1 MKNIRRNVFETNSSS
16 THSLTI
22 EYDYGGD
29 KDLSLSLPNNK
40 GYELGYFD
48 ILRYPLT
55 KDGYTN
61 SEVEKLRIVVSLI
74 SEFIYYELSEK
85 FEAEWREKNPN
96 SRYGWTPEYQTFR
109 DKKSS
114 LKGTHDFVMNHRF
127 WKYLNALLKKRLNI
141 HIRIYEKFN
150 WIPYVSEFVDAE
162 LGCESSKY
170 YRELGL
176 SSKMTREEFI
186 TKVEKVIFDKDIMIY
201 QETSERY

>member
-1 MKNIRRNVFETNSSS
+1 MKSVRRNVFETNSSS

-22 EYDYGGD
+22 ETDYGAD
-29 KDLSLSLPNNK
+29 RDLTLSLPNNK

-55 KDGYTN
+55 KDGYSN
-61 SEVEKLRIVVSLI
+61 SEVDKLRIVVSLI
-74 SEFIYYELSEK
+74 AEFIYYEVSANI
-85 FEAEWREKNPN
+85 EAEWREKNPN
-96 SRYGWTPEYQTFR
+96 ARYGWTPEYQKFR

-114 LKGTHDFVMNHRF
+114 LKGTRDYVLNHRF

-141 HIRIYEKFN
+141 NIKIYEQFN

-176 SSKMTREEFI
+176 NSKMTKEEF
-186 TKVEKVIFDKDIMIY
+186 TKKIEKVIFDKDIMIY